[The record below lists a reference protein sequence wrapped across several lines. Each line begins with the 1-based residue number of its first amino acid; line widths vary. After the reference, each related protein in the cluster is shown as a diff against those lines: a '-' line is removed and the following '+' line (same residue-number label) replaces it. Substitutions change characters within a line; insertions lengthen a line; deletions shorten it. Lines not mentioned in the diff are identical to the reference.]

1 MQSEKQRY
9 FFWLKILLTIAVLTL
24 GVIYFKQVCGFVKE
38 GFNIVLPFLIGAL
51 IAFILNLPMRGI
63 EKVCFGKAKNKFLL
77 KLKRPVSIILSIIF
91 ICGLLTLLVFAVVPQ
106 VVETARTLPDKVSGF
121 WYSTLDWL
129 EKTVAKY
136 PEETEMIMV
145 EIKKLSEMEI
155 DWQKVLTEIKDFFFT
170 GFGGSF
176 IKNVFS
182 FTGKVGG
189 GIFNAVIAFIFSI
202 YILAQ
207 KEKLCM
213 QAKRILS
220 AFTSEKAYR
229 KTAKVLSMLMTNF
242 SNFIAG
248 QCIEAVI
255 LGLLTMTAMA
265 IFGFDYI
272 LLVGVLVAFTA
283 LIPVVGG
290 FIGCGIG
297 AFLFLMDDPM
307 TALWFVVL
315 FLVVQQIEGNLIYP
329 YVVGNSVGL
338 PSMWILA
345 AITIGG
351 SVMGVGGMLF
361 FIPLFSTAYMLLR
374 DTVNERNGE
383 KPWTEMALKEKIRA
397 HKDDDENA
405 KKGFLFFKKKKDCQA
420 KTSGG
425 QKPNVKTA
433 EKKENTETL
442 KPQKPQ
448 AQTKVK
454 TQQKK
459 K

>member
-1 MQSEKQRY
+1 MQNEKQKY
-9 FFWLKILLTIAVLTL
+9 LFWLKILLTITVLTL
-24 GVIYFKQVCGFVKE
+24 GVIYFETIWAFVKE
-38 GFNIVLPFLIGAL
+38 GFSIISPFLIGAL
-51 IAFILNLPMRGI
+51 IAFILNLPMRSI
-63 EKVCFGKAKNKFLL
+63 EKHLFGKAKSKFWL
-77 KLKRPVSIILSIIF
+77 KVKRPVSIILSVVL
-91 ICGLLTLLVFAVVPQ
+91 ICGLLTLLAFAVIPQ
-106 VVETARTLPDKVSGF
+106 VVETAQMIPDKVSAF

-129 EKTVAKY
+129 EELLAKY
-136 PEETEMIMV
+136 PEETEMVMA
-145 EIKKLSEMEI
+145 EINKLSELKI
-155 DWQKVLTEIKDFFFT
+155 DWQALIVQVKDFFFT

-182 FTGKVGG
+182 ITGRIGV
-189 GIFNAVIAFIFSI
+189 GIFNAIIAIIFSI

-213 QAKRILS
+213 QGKRVLS
-220 AFTSEKAYR
+220 AFLSEKAYR
-229 KTAKVLSMLMTNF
+229 QTAKVLSVLMTNT

-255 LGLLTMTAMA
+255 LGLLTMAVMA

-297 AFLFLMDDPM
+297 AFLFLIDNPM
-307 TALWFVVL
+307 TALWFVIL
-315 FLVVQQIEGNLIYP
+315 FVVVQQIEGNLIYP

-351 SVMGVGGMLF
+351 SVMGIGGMLF

-374 DTVNERNGE
+374 DAVNERNA
-383 KPWTEMALKEKIRA
+383 KKAWTEAALKEKIKA
-397 HKDDDENA
+397 HDDEEDIR
-405 KKGFLFFKKKKDCQA
+405 KKQNKMLSMFKKKDKQVKADKKGGKCSKSVSREKADLQNR
-420 KTSGG
+420 KETS
-425 QKPNVKTA
+425 
-433 EKKENTETL
+433 EETSED
-442 KPQKPQ
+442 
-448 AQTKVK
+448 
-454 TQQKK
+454 
-459 K
+459 